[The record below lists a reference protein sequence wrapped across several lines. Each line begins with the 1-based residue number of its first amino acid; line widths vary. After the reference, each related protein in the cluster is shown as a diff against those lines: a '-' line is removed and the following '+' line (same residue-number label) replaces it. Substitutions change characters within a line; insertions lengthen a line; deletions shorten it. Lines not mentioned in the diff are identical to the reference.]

1 MCRGVGGRAA
11 PGRATLWTR
20 RCGGGEARLD
30 AEGARGTDPRK
41 EGRPG
46 VGGRR
51 APTRLSPEST
61 SRREMRLWPSR
72 RSSYRSLMC
81 LWAWKHRRAGGLQ
94 VSRATHG
101 PWGGR
106 VGTDP
111 GGQEAG
117 GGPEHT
123 SPREIPTSALQCY
136 RETGRGEEEEE
147 ERDRRQEAAQR
158 RTKST
163 ERAGFRGEGGA
174 PWRPGTAAS
183 RRVAEGAAPALGLE
197 GQGHPP
203 SPAPTR
209 APTNLNEVLVDPL
222 GEGFLLHT
230 VPLIWRKQGQVTW
243 SLAEA
248 PGALRR

>member
-1 MCRGVGGRAA
+1 MPRRGGQGRSRPGDTLDQEVRWGRGQAGRGGGTWDRPKEGRPAGSGGTACTYQAVPREHLQEGDEVVAVPEVFIQVADVPLGLEAQEGGRAA
-11 PGRATLWTR
+11 
-20 RCGGGEARLD
+20 
-30 AEGARGTDPRK
+30 
-41 EGRPG
+41 
-46 VGGRR
+46 
-51 APTRLSPEST
+51 
-61 SRREMRLWPSR
+61 
-72 RSSYRSLMC
+72 
-81 LWAWKHRRAGGLQ
+81 GLQ
-94 VSRATHG
+94 SHPRAL
-101 PWGGR
+101 GGR

-117 GGPEHT
+117 GAPEHT